1 MQIAGYRI
9 RRELARAPCATVYLA
24 QHPGHGIVALKVVN
38 AGVISRPG
46 LRERFLGAAE
56 QARKLDHPNIV
67 RVLAAGGDAQT
78 LHVAMEYARGGDL
91 AANLAAGLPLQSVL
105 KAIQQVALAVD
116 YAHAQGVPHLG
127 IRPGNIVFRAK
138 GTALLTDF
146 ATSAVLR
153 AAVAEDGAQT
163 SERERAAAGALAYA
177 SPEQAIGRPPS
188 GAADVYSLGVVLY
201 EALTGRLPFGDTTPT
216 KHRPPPALA
225 SQWAAFTA
233 PMRSF
238 LAYAEAD
245 RFRSGVEV
253 AAALERLRADER
265 VRDVSIKTGP
275 ITAREIDAAV
285 GVEGDEPGLVVG
297 RVRRRTAAWAVP
309 LGLVAVIAVG
319 GAWHLERAPG
329 ALERALASVGLVED
343 PDVVL
348 AWQEAQALRE
358 DANRSLGDVVAA
370 SRRVLALAPKHAD
383 AARLV
388 AEVRGQWRADVY
400 AALSTGDAEDAARDL
415 EAFSAAFPD
424 DAELPALFDLLNDH
438 RQAKRLL
445 ADTALLLAGG
455 GLEDAPAADRAIAN
469 YREVLRL
476 APDDDEALA
485 ALNEIAAH
493 YGALAGE
500 AARNGQLSLAMENME
515 RASTANAN
523 FEGAEAVRTT
533 LSAAEALEDQIDA
546 LLREAAALRERG
558 ALIAPPGDNA
568 AERYRRVLATKPDN
582 DIAVQGLAEVASQVQ
597 ADFETRIAGG
607 DLEAVRALLEQAAAS
622 GIGEDLIANMN
633 TRHAAELER
642 IDAVARLV
650 ASAEAL
656 CADGFIIGPSLED
669 NCVARLRDAQRL
681 DPANADAVRLLSVAA
696 TRLHTVALEAYDVGM
711 KEDGLRLLDLALTVT
726 PGIPRWLQQRERWQA
741 ELDAEARVARR
752 ADGR

>member
-9 RRELARAPCATVYLA
+9 RRELARSPRATVYLA
-24 QHPGHGIVALKVVN
+24 QHPGHGVVALKVVN
-38 AGVISRPG
+38 ADIASQPG

-56 QARKLDHPNIV
+56 QACRLDHPNIV
-67 RVLAAGGDAQT
+67 RVLAAGGDART

-91 AANLAAGLPLQSVL
+91 AVNLAAGLPVRSVL
-105 KAIQQVALAVD
+105 KAIQQAALAVD
-116 YAHAQGVPHLG
+116 HAHAQGVPHLG

-146 ATSAVLR
+146 GTSAVLR
-153 AAVAEDGAQT
+153 AAIAEVGAQNT
-163 SERERAAAGALAYA
+163 EQRAGGGAYA
-177 SPEQAIGRPPS
+177 SPEQTMGHPPGGS
-188 GAADVYSLGVVLY
+188 ADIYSLGVVLY
-201 EALTGRLPFGDTTPT
+201 EALTGRLPFGDAPPAA
-216 KHRPPPALA
+216 HRPPPALA

-245 RFRSGVEV
+245 RFRSGAEV
-253 AAALERLRADER
+253 VAALERLRADER

-275 ITAREIDAAV
+275 ITAKEIDAAV
-285 GVEGDEPGLVVG
+285 GVKGDEPGLAVG
-297 RVRRRTAAWAVP
+297 RGRRRVVAWAVP

-319 GAWHLERAPG
+319 GAWHLGRAPG
-329 ALERALASVGLVED
+329 TLERTLASLGLVEN

-358 DANRSLGDVVAA
+358 DANRGHGDVVAA

-383 AARLV
+383 AAKLV
-388 AEVRGQWRADVY
+388 VAARDQWRSDVY
-400 AALSTGDAEDAARDL
+400 AALAAGDAEDAAKNL
-415 EAFSAAFPD
+415 EEFGTAFPD

-455 GLEDAPAADRAIAN
+455 GFENAPVADRAIAN

-476 APDDDEALA
+476 APDDEAALA

-500 AARNGQLSLAMENME
+500 AVRNGQLSLAMENME

-523 FEGAEAVRTT
+523 FEGAEAVRAT
-533 LSAAEALEDQIDA
+533 LSAAEALEDQIDT
-546 LLREAAALRERG
+546 LLREAAALREQG
-558 ALIAPPGDNA
+558 ALIAPPGANA

-597 ADFETRIAGG
+597 ADFETRIAGD
-607 DLEAVRALLEQAAAS
+607 DLEAVRDMLEQAAAS
-622 GIGEDLIANMN
+622 GIGENLIADMN

-642 IDAVARLV
+642 VAEVARLV

-669 NCVARLRDAQRL
+669 NCVVRLRDAQRL
-681 DPANADAVRLLSVAA
+681 DPANADAIRLLSVAA
-696 TRLHTVALEAYDVGM
+696 TRLHTVALEAHDVGM

-752 ADGR
+752 AGEH

>member
-9 RRELARAPCATVYLA
+9 RRELARSPRATVYLA
-24 QHPGHGIVALKVVN
+24 QHPGHGVVALKVVN
-38 AGVISRPG
+38 AGIASQPG

-91 AANLAAGLPLQSVL
+91 AANLAAGLPVRSVL
-105 KAIQQVALAVD
+105 KAIQQAALAVD
-116 YAHAQGVPHLG
+116 HAHAHGVPHLG
-127 IRPGNIVFRAK
+127 IRPGNIAFRAK

-146 ATSAVLR
+146 GTSAVLR
-153 AAVAEDGAQT
+153 AAIAEVGARNAEQ
-163 SERERAAAGALAYA
+163 RAGWGAYA
-177 SPEQAIGRPPS
+177 SPEQTKGRPPGGS
-188 GAADVYSLGVVLY
+188 ADIYSLGVVFY
-201 EALTGRLPFGDTTPT
+201 EALTGRLPFGEVPPAA
-216 KHRPPPALA
+216 HRPPPALA

-233 PMRSF
+233 SMRSF

-245 RFRSGVEV
+245 RFRSGAEV
-253 AAALERLRADER
+253 VAALERLRADER

-275 ITAREIDAAV
+275 ISAKEIDAAV
-285 GVEGDEPGLVVG
+285 GVEGDEPRLAVE
-297 RVRRRTAAWAVP
+297 RRRVVAWAVP
-309 LGLVAVIAVG
+309 LGLVAMIAVG

-329 ALERALASVGLVED
+329 ALERALASLGLVEN

-358 DANRSLGDVVAA
+358 DANRGHGDVVAA
-370 SRRVLALAPKHAD
+370 SRRVLALAPKHAN
-383 AARLV
+383 AAELV
-388 AEVRGQWRADVY
+388 AEARDQWRSDVY
-400 AALSTGDAEDAARDL
+400 AALATGDAEDAFKDL
-415 EAFSAAFPD
+415 EEFGAAFPD

-476 APDDDEALA
+476 VPDDEEALA

-500 AARNGQLSLAMENME
+500 VARNGQLSLAMESME
-515 RASTANAN
+515 RASMANAN
-523 FEGAEAVRTT
+523 FEGAEAVRAT
-533 LSAAEALEDQIDA
+533 LSAAEALEDQIDS

-597 ADFETRIAGG
+597 ADFETLTAGG
-607 DLEAVRALLEQAAAS
+607 DLEAVRDLLEQAAAS
-622 GIGEDLIANMN
+622 GIGENLIADMN

-642 IDAVARLV
+642 VAEVTRLV

-669 NCVARLRDAQRL
+669 NCVARLRNAQRL
-681 DPANADAVRLLSVAA
+681 DPANADAIRLLSVAA
-696 TRLHTVALEAYDVGM
+696 TRLHTVALEAHDVGM

-741 ELDAEARVARR
+741 ELDAEARAARR
-752 ADGR
+752 ADAR